1 MMTKGQHDS
10 ENQVFSKQK
19 GETFKNIRNMKDGQP
34 RSWSNSLQIYPSKGH
49 PITHSETRGSMHVAG
64 ISHLSGSAPCCES
77 HWSGVDGALD
87 LFWPNLPLR
96 QATSDETEVKE
107 GSGICLTS

>member
-1 MMTKGQHDS
+1 M
-10 ENQVFSKQK
+10 VKQSS
-19 GETFKNIRNMKDGQP
+19 DLP
-34 RSWSNSLQIYPSKGH
+34 LKGH
-49 PITHSETRGSMHVAG
+49 PITHSETRGPLHMAG

-87 LFWPNLPLR
+87 VFWPNLPL
-96 QATSDETEVKE
+96 QQVTSEETEVKE